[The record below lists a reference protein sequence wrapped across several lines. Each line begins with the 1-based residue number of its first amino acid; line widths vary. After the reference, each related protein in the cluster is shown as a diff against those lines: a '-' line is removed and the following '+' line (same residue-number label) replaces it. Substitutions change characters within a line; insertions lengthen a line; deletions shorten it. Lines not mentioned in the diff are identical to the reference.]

1 MGRAG
6 GGGEGW
12 RLLPSPHPHTRTFPE
27 NIFSGFRVN
36 PFSQLRHSTNRAEST
51 FKIRRI
57 DRAPAAWKPPAPP
70 SPCHAPA
77 QNVRIIRTAMART
90 FNNYSSP
97 SLDVGIYLATPG
109 NQRSTWATLIGP
121 EAKPGTVHVPNNA
134 SPQRPLPAFTVVT
147 DPGLQ
152 PRSFLTIK
160 TAASTGPPSY
170 RTKADKNMWLLVVR
184 PPRRPLL
191 QRKYRRRRR
200 RRLFRR
206 EKRLRK

>member
-1 MGRAG
+1 MKSDVSTGHPQPGNHRHHLHRATPPHKTSVSYVQQ
-6 GGGEGW
+6 W
-12 RLLPSPHPHTRTFPE
+12 REHP
-27 NIFSGFRVN
+27 
-36 PFSQLRHSTNRAEST
+36 
-51 FKIRRI
+51 
-57 DRAPAAWKPPAPP
+57 
-70 SPCHAPA
+70 
-77 QNVRIIRTAMART
+77 
-90 FNNYSSP
+90 NNYSSP
-97 SLDVGIYLATPG
+97 SLDVGIYLATHG
-109 NQRSTWATLIGP
+109 NLRSTWATLIGP
-121 EAKPGTVHVPNNA
+121 EAKPGTVHVPNNP